1 MNLGSLGIWSGELRF
16 ARDRGAAREA
26 AAELDALGFGT
37 LWLPGGTGTGAPLL
51 DVAGE
56 ILEATPRATVAT
68 GVLSIWVQDAS
79 STGAAQARLRE
90 RHPGRFL
97 LGLGSSHAELLEDA
111 GMRERLQ
118 RPYSEM
124 VRYLDELDAACPGA
138 ERERVLAALRPRMLG
153 LARDR
158 GAGSHPYLVTPD
170 HTAVARE
177 ALGAGPLL
185 APEQT
190 VVLETDPTRARE
202 IARAF
207 LSVYLGLPNYM
218 GNLLRFGF
226 EEADLLDGGS
236 DRFVDAVVAWGDEA
250 AIARRV
256 REHRQAG
263 ADHVALQVLSGR
275 RGLPLEEWRRL
286 AVLPSGV

>member
-1 MNLGSLGIWSGELRF
+1 MNLGPLGIWSGELRF
-16 ARDRGAAREA
+16 ARDRAAAREA

-37 LWLPGGTGTGAPLL
+37 VWLPGGTGTGAPLL

-56 ILEATPRATVAT
+56 ILDAAPRATVAT
-68 GVLSIWVQDAS
+68 GVLSIWVQDAAS
-79 STGAAQARLRE
+79 AGAAQAALRT

-97 LGLGSSHAELLEDA
+97 LGLGTSHAELLEDDA
-111 GMRERLQ
+111 TRERLG
-118 RPYSEM
+118 RPFTEM
-124 VRYLDELDAACPGA
+124 SRYLDELDAACPGA
-138 ERERVLAALRPRMLG
+138 EGERVLAALRPRMLG

-158 GAGSHPYLVTPD
+158 CAGAHPYIVTPD
-170 HTAVARE
+170 HTAAARE
-177 ALGAGPLL
+177 VLGPDALL

-190 VVLETDPTRARE
+190 VVLETDPARARE

-207 LSVYLGLPNYM
+207 LATYLGLPNYM

-226 EEADLLDGGS
+226 DETDLREGGS
-236 DRFVDAVVAWGDEA
+236 DRFVDAVVAWGDEE
-250 AIARRV
+250 AIAARV
-256 REHRQAG
+256 RAHREAG

-286 AVLPSGV
+286 APLG

>member
-1 MNLGSLGIWSGELRF
+1 MNLGALGVWSGELRF

-37 LWLPGGTGTGAPLL
+37 LWPPGGTGTGAPLL
-51 DVAGE
+51 DVAAE
-56 ILEATPRATVAT
+56 ILDAAPRATVAT
-68 GVLSIWVQDAS
+68 GVLSIWVQDAAS
-79 STGAAQARLRE
+79 AGAAQARLRE

-97 LGLGSSHAELLEDA
+97 LGLGTSHAELLDDDA
-111 GMRERLQ
+111 ARARAA
-118 RPYSEM
+118 RPFTEM
-124 VRYLDELDAACPGA
+124 GRYLDGLDAACPGA

-158 GAGSHPYLVTPD
+158 CAGAHPYLVTPE

-177 ALGAGPLL
+177 TLGPGPLL

-190 VVLETDPTRARE
+190 VVLETDPARARE

-207 LSVYLGLPNYM
+207 LATYLGLPNYM

-226 EEADLLDGGS
+226 DEVDLRDGGS
-236 DRFVDAVVAWGDEA
+236 DRFVDAVVAWGDED
-250 AIARRV
+250 AIAARV
-256 REHRQAG
+256 AAHREAG
-263 ADHVALQVLSGR
+263 AGHVALQVLSGR
-275 RGLPLEEWRRL
+275 RGLPLAEWRRL
-286 AVLPSGV
+286 AAIG

>member
-1 MNLGSLGIWSGELRF
+1 MNVGELGVWSGELRF
-16 ARDRGAAREA
+16 ARDRGAARAA

-56 ILEATPRATVAT
+56 ILDAAPRATVAT
-68 GVLSIWVQDAS
+68 GVLSIWVQDAAS
-79 STGAAQARLRE
+79 AGAAQARLRA

-97 LGLGSSHAELLEDA
+97 LGLGSSHAELVEDA
-111 GMRERLQ
+111 AVRARLQ
-118 RPYSEM
+118 RPYTEM
-124 VRYLDELDAACPGA
+124 VRYLDGLDAAVPGA

-158 GAGSHPYLVTPD
+158 CAGAHPYLVTPD

-177 ALGAGPLL
+177 ALGPGPLL

-190 VVLETDPTRARE
+190 VVLETDPRARAGDR
-202 IARAF
+202 AR
-207 LSVYLGLPNYM
+207 LPV
-218 GNLLRFGF
+218 GVPGSAQLHGQPAALRLRRGRPARWRQRPLRRRRRRVGD
-226 EEADLLDGGS
+226 EEA
-236 DRFVDAVVAWGDEA
+236 
-250 AIARRV
+250 IAGRV

-286 AVLPSGV
+286 AALR